1 MLRRQPQIRFLALLC
16 LAGLF
21 CRFAWADAYD
31 PPSNYYNGAT
41 GTGPTLKGNLHDII
55 DGQTTRSY
63 DQLRA
68 DLQVTDADPNDPSRI
83 VPIYNNRV
91 SVAKVTNG
99 SIPGWDGSPS
109 APWNREHSWPQ
120 SRGLE
125 DANGNNGTSA
135 TDGSDMHHLFPAIP
149 LANSTRNNFNYGGA
163 YGVQGPGIVN
173 DGGTKYYPGDLDAGM
188 VARAEFYM
196 ATRYDGLENQTRD
209 LELVAGNPAD
219 NGTTMGDLNRLI
231 EWHYAAV
238 PDTFERNRNQIIY
251 DTYQHNRNPFIDHP
265 EYAWSIF
272 VDQNNDSQLSIQG
285 GTTLAN
291 GSSTRTVDLGRVFVN
306 GAVPAAQALTLNKT
320 GTDGTYFEVTTS
332 GDATSSL
339 SGRFNAMR
347 TNMTDSK
354 AITVGLSTST
364 AAAGLKTG
372 AVTIDNLDI
381 TTGLGSGHG
390 AGDQND
396 TINVNLTVLD
406 HAKASFSSPT
416 LATTKTID
424 FGNIAVGSSPS
435 PMNFS
440 VFNLLAASGF
450 SANMDFDSFTPS
462 GNFSAFTTNLAAS
475 AGSLSIAAGSSQ
487 TFASSF
493 VAMTVGTFTAN
504 YVLNLSDE
512 NIAGAL
518 NSSIT
523 LTLTGIT
530 RLPGDYN
537 GDLKVD
543 AADYTT
549 WRKTMNQSV
558 AAFTGADGDG
568 NGIINSL
575 DYDVWRT
582 HFGQTASGSGSGSEL
597 ATAGSTRA
605 RKLRVAHH
613 VRSGLCVT
621 SSCKKQYHQASILG

>member
-1 MLRRQPQIRFLALLC
+1 VRRQPQFRFWALLC

-21 CRFAWADAYD
+21 SRCASADDYD
-31 PPSNYYNGAT
+31 PPAGYYSAAT
-41 GTGPTLKGNLHDII
+41 GTGATLKSQLNDIV
-55 DGQTTRSY
+55 DGHTTRSY

-68 DLQVTDADPNDPSRI
+68 DLQVTDADPNDSARI
-83 VPIYNNRV
+83 MTIYNNRV

-109 APWNREHSWPQ
+109 APWNREHSWAQ

-125 DANGNNGTSA
+125 DVNGNNGTSA
-135 TDGSDMHHLFPAIP
+135 PDGSDMHHVFPAIP
-149 LANSTRNNFNYGGA
+149 LANSTRNNFNFGGVFGA
-163 YGVQGPGIVN
+163 QGPGLLN

-188 VARAEFYM
+188 VARAQFYM
-196 ATRYDGLENQTRD
+196 ATRYDGTESQTRD
-209 LELVAGNPAD
+209 LELATGNPAE

-251 DTYQHNRNPFIDHP
+251 DTYQHNRNPFIDRP

-291 GSSTRTVDLGRVFVN
+291 GSSTRTVNLGRVFVN
-306 GAVPAAQALTLNKT
+306 GAVPAAQSLTLNKT
-320 GTDGTYFEVTTS
+320 GNDGTYFEVTKS

-339 SGRFNAMR
+339 TGRFNAMR

-381 TTGLGSGHG
+381 TTGGGSGHG

-396 TINVNLTVLD
+396 TFNVSLTVLD
-406 HAKASFSSPT
+406 HAKASFSSPA

-435 PMNFS
+435 PANFS

-504 YVLNLSDE
+504 YVLNFSDE

-523 LTLTGIT
+523 LTLTGKT

-549 WRKTMNQSV
+549 WRKTINQPV
-558 AAFTGADGDG
+558 AIFSGADGSG
-568 NGIINSL
+568 NGIVDSL

-582 HFGQTASGSGSGSEL
+582 HFGQTASGSGGGSSIIANAVVPEPASCLLLVAGAL
-597 ATAGSTRA
+597 ACALRCRTR
-605 RKLRVAHH
+605 
-613 VRSGLCVT
+613 
-621 SSCKKQYHQASILG
+621 

>member
-1 MLRRQPQIRFLALLC
+1 MRRQPQFRFWALLC

-21 CRFAWADAYD
+21 SRFASADIYD
-31 PPSNYYNGAT
+31 SPAGYYSAAT
-41 GTGPTLKGNLHDII
+41 GTGATLKSQLNDIV
-55 DGQTTRSY
+55 DGHTSRSY
-63 DQLRA
+63 DQIRS
-68 DLQVTDADPNDPSRI
+68 DLQVTDVDPINSSRI
-83 VPIYNNRV
+83 VLIYNNRV
-91 SVAKVTNG
+91 SIAKPAGG
-99 SIPGWDGSPS
+99 SPAGWDNG
-109 APWNREHSWPQ
+109 ATWNREHSWPQ
-120 SRGLE
+120 SRGV
-125 DANGNNGTSA
+125 DSTSGPDGT
-135 TDGSDMHHLFPAIP
+135 DLHHVFPSDPVE
-149 LANSTRNNFNYGGA
+149 NSTRNNLNYGGA
-163 YGVQGPGIVN
+163 FGAQGFGIVS
-173 DGGTKYYPGDLDAGM
+173 DGGSKYYPGDLDAGM

-196 ATRYDGLENQTRD
+196 AVRYDGMDSGTEN
-209 LELVAGNPAD
+209 LELATGNPAD
-219 NGTTMGDLNRLI
+219 SGNTLGDLNRLV
-231 EWHYAAV
+231 EWHFAAP
-238 PDTFERNRNQIIY
+238 PDTYERRRNQVIY
-251 DTYQHNRNPFIDHP
+251 DDYQDNRNPFTDHP

-291 GSSTRTVDLGRVFVN
+291 GSSTRTVNLGRVFVN
-306 GAVPAAQALTLNKT
+306 GAVPAAQALTLNKA
-320 GTDGTYFEVTTS
+320 GTDGTYFEVTAS
-332 GDATSSL
+332 GAATSSL

-354 AITVGLSTST
+354 AISVGLSTST

-381 TTGLGSGHG
+381 TTGLGSGRG

-396 TINVNLTVLD
+396 TINVSLTVLD
-406 HAKASFSSPT
+406 HAKASFSSPA

-462 GNFSAFTTNLAAS
+462 GNTSAFTTNLAAS

-487 TFASSF
+487 SFAASF

-504 YVLNLSDE
+504 YMLNISDE

-523 LTLTGIT
+523 LTLTGKT

-543 AADYTT
+543 AADYAA
-549 WRKTMNQSV
+549 WRKTMNQPV
-558 AAFTGADGDG
+558 TAFSGADGDG
-568 NGIINSL
+568 NGWVDSL

-582 HFGQTASGSGSGSEL
+582 HFGQTASGSGGGSSTMANAAVPEPASCLLIVAGAL
-597 ATAGSTRA
+597 ACALRCRTRNDFQ
-605 RKLRVAHH
+605 HDN
-613 VRSGLCVT
+613 
-621 SSCKKQYHQASILG
+621 